1 MAKPIYI
8 ENLVEWRESFKYS
21 YPVTVRF
28 SETDAFGHMN
38 NCISFVYFE
47 EARINFFQR
56 KLVWQKSGFLRRERR
71 FPLLPIYNVI
81 IGNKYFFDDSLQVY
95 VKADTIGKTSVDL
108 HYMILN
114 EKGDICMT
122 GRGRMVQISKATGK
136 PVPWSETAMKC
147 IQKSL

>member
-47 EARINFFQR
+47 EARINFFKETGLAEEWFSQKGETIPVTADLQCDYR
-56 KLVWQKSGFLRRERR
+56 KQV
-71 FPLLPIYNVI
+71 
-81 IGNKYFFDDSLQVY
+81 FFDDSLQVY